1 MLADHRTFSVL
12 LFLILI
18 LNSTTY
24 AMDAQDYKR
33 AIDAYESGSDVTALL
48 YFQTILDDPVYQQ
61 FHPSAVYYLT
71 KIHEQRDDFV
81 PFFSMAARFLKD
93 YQYDLRAP
101 EIFASLMQNL
111 IERRAY
117 VVAVDYLKEYNYLP
131 VEDALLETIGH
142 GLLEQDA
149 AVLADYVFSL
159 CPQSDTVKILR
170 AFLLDDYEG
179 REKIFLTLEGP
190 TRAIYLVEN
199 YLLMGDT
206 LGAFLVFRD
215 IAADDYSDYALYRY
229 AKLAL
234 LFSRGDVEKYAA
246 QLRKRP
252 RFANKSEL
260 LEVSAHCKTEV
271 EIIPEDEE
279 ELTFYQLICR
289 RDTISKSP
297 PQGFSLDSVFS
308 NAEDTLATLREIRKD
323 YAKNYLVDS
332 LYCLRLIR
340 DGNYDVAVRAIS
352 PYLAYCNTEAFAR
365 KTLGIQ
371 NFATGD
377 YRNAA
382 KHIAISN
389 YRTPSVYYMLAE
401 CFRLMGYDAGSLYEY
416 VISQTADSVLY
427 YKALYG
433 FMNDRYAAQDF
444 KSICAI
450 AFDDLQGDTSLVR
463 LYIKSLARCGQREL
477 ADSLSR
483 EYLGGVDFAIWNL
496 YGEYLIEQE
505 EYARA
510 KAYYDSV
517 AIQFEDMLTEELQY
531 NWALASFLNNQM
543 DSAAQRFASYVTR
556 FPNGARLHDALFKI
570 ATLNYLQQEYD
581 SAAYYY
587 GLASKDEDLLLDA
600 LRNQLISYKKTGDW
614 PGVIRTGLEILWSG
628 EEKEEADVNFDI
640 GYAYLRI
647 GKVKDAIEYFIG
659 ASQIESDPRYYYW
672 LGEAY
677 LSKGDFPRAFY
688 SYRKVIDLRPGDEMW
703 VPTAQYKTGIVLEL
717 MDEIDAARAIYE
729 KIVRDK
735 GASDPIGAEANFRL
749 QQIEQ

>member
-1 MLADHRTFSVL
+1 MFSL
-12 LFLILI
+12 LIFLILI
-18 LNSTTY
+18 LNVTAY
-24 AMDAQDYKR
+24 ASDVQDYKR
-33 AIDAYESGSDVTALL
+33 ALDAYESGNDVMALI
-48 YFQTILDDPVYQQ
+48 YFQTILDDPAYQQ
-61 FHPSAVYYLT
+61 FYPNAVFYLT

-93 YQYDLRAP
+93 YQYDLRTS

-111 IERRAY
+111 VKRRAY
-117 VVAVDYLKEYNYLP
+117 VVAVDYLKEYDYLP
-131 VEDALLETIGH
+131 VEDALLETVGH
-142 GLLEQDA
+142 GLLKQD

-159 CPQSDTVKILR
+159 CPQGDTIKVLR
-170 AFLLDDYEG
+170 AFLDDDYEG

-190 TRAIYLVEN
+190 TRGIYLTEN
-199 YLLMGDT
+199 HLLMGDT
-206 LGAFLVFRD
+206 LGAYLVFRD
-215 IAADDYSDYALYRY
+215 MAADGYSDYALYRY

-234 LFSRGDVEKYAA
+234 LFSRGDVEEYAA

-252 RFANKSEL
+252 RFENKAKL
-260 LEVSAHCKTEV
+260 LEASVHCANEV
-271 EIIPEDEE
+271 ETTPEDEE
-279 ELTFYQLICR
+279 ELNLYQLICIQ
-289 RDTISKSP
+289 DTISKSP
-297 PQGFSLDSVFS
+297 PQDISLDSAFS
-308 NAEDTLATLREIRKD
+308 DVEDTLAMLREIRKD

-332 LYCLRLIR
+332 LYCLLLIR
-340 DGNYDVAVRAIS
+340 DGDYDVAVRAIS
-352 PYLAYCNTEAFAR
+352 PYLAYCNTRAFAR

-371 NFATGD
+371 HFAAGD

-382 KHIAISN
+382 KHIIISN
-389 YRTPSVYYMLAE
+389 YRTPSVNYMLAE
-401 CFRLMGYDAGSLYEY
+401 CCRLMGYDAGSLYED

-427 YKALYG
+427 YKARHG
-433 FMNDRYAAQDF
+433 FINDRYAAQDF
-444 KSICAI
+444 KSVCAI
-450 AFDDLQGDTSLVR
+450 AFDDLQGDTSMVR
-463 LYIKSLARCGQREL
+463 LYVESLARCGQREL
-477 ADSLSR
+477 ADSLSQ
-483 EYLGGVDFAIWNL
+483 EYLAGVDFAIWNL

-505 EYARA
+505 EYARV

-517 AIQFEDMLTEELQY
+517 ANQFGDMLTDELQY
-531 NWALASFLNNQM
+531 NWALSSFLNNEM
-543 DSAAQRFASYVTR
+543 DIAAQRFATYVTS

-600 LRNQLISYKKTGDW
+600 LRNQLISYKKAGDW

-628 EEKEEADVNFDI
+628 VENEEADVNFDI
-640 GYAYLRI
+640 GYAFLRI
-647 GKVKDAIEYFIG
+647 GKVKEAIEYFIG
-659 ASQIESDPRYYYW
+659 ASQIASDPRYYYW

-688 SYRKVIDLRPGDEMW
+688 SYRKVIDLHPEDEMW

-717 MDEIDAARAIYE
+717 MDEIDAARAIYQ